1 MNKKSAIAITI
12 TILLSG
18 CQSAGQAFAYYWD
31 VQDPCQTRE
40 FADNGWR
47 LNQPGAVAPTWC
59 GASNSGY
66 AVQRGYVGP
75 VTQTIRPLR

>member
-1 MNKKSAIAITI
+1 MKSKIILIAITAV
-12 TILLSG
+12 LLSG

-47 LNQPGAVAPTWC
+47 LNRPNAVAPSFC
-59 GASNSGY
+59 GASNGGY
-66 AVQRGYVGP
+66 TVQRGYAGP
-75 VTQTIRPLR
+75 VLQTIRPTR

>member
-1 MNKKSAIAITI
+1 MKNKILIAAIT
-12 TILLSG
+12 TLLLSG

-47 LNQPGAVAPTWC
+47 LNKPGAVAPSFC
-59 GASNSGY
+59 GASNGGY
-66 AVQRGYVGP
+66 TVQRGYAGP
-75 VTQTIRPLR
+75 VLQTIRPTR

>member
-1 MNKKSAIAITI
+1 VKNKIILIAIT
-12 TILLSG
+12 TLLLSG

-47 LNQPGAVAPTWC
+47 LNRPNATAPSFC
-59 GASNSGY
+59 GASNTGY
-66 AVQRGYVGP
+66 TVQRGYAGP
-75 VTQTIRPLR
+75 VLQTIRPVR